1 MGYWP
6 AKLTAL
12 LNIIL
17 TIGYGVTACIIAGQI
32 LSAVSGG
39 SMSIVVGIII
49 TALITWL
56 VTVFGMALFQ
66 TYQRYDY
73 CSSKKLFAKSL
84 NADCEQMGL
93 DPATNRIV
101 DIGRDRG

>member
-6 AKLTAL
+6 GKLTAF

-17 TIGYGVTACIIAGQI
+17 TMGYGVTACIIAGQI

-39 SMSIVVGIII
+39 SLTIVVGIII

-66 TYQRYDY
+66 TYQRYDHR
-73 CSSKKLFAKSL
+73 SFNKPVVNLLSA
-84 NADCEQMGL
+84 NGEQMGL
-93 DPATNRIV
+93 DPATDCPV
-101 DIGRDRG
+101 GIGRYRG